1 VKKILVLFA
10 VVTVGCASSQSIGKD
25 KYYHFAAG
33 ATTEVVANEMSLP
46 VGTSFIAGFAKETY
60 DYLRYG
66 GFDAKDLVATTL
78 GDFLKYGTIYV
89 AGDIDNPKE
98 EPKDY
103 FVRTNPN
110 GNLYSAPVVVDGT
123 DYYDYESNVG
133 LSATN
138 SPVKGLEYVFH
149 TEKERS
155 RDEIFKNHRYF
166 VKHSGKNH
174 MVKLESRAQG
184 KVDFKYKSAEVRAK
198 LPIGKKFSVSAGAIY
213 RTHERPYGYNPVEIW
228 LNETNESGQIVNPW
242 YTLGFMYGYDDIYYT
257 QEDSFGNETSDWY
270 WIDEEGETVAYT
282 DLQFRDT
289 VFAELMNRYNHEI
302 WDDLDA
308 FGVLSPML
316 GFDYYHYKN
325 NFWLHAYGSYLL
337 PYHKYVKGDEDFSY
351 LNRNNWGL
359 GGLMQDS
366 ELEQWED
373 YQAGV
378 VFGWKLSKSIG
389 VFVEG
394 EYTKF
399 WDSKIYNGSVGLNIT
414 LR

>member
-1 VKKILVLFA
+1 MKKLIILLAFLITNSANAQLF
-10 VVTVGCASSQSIGKD
+10 
-25 KYYHFAAG
+25 
-33 ATTEVVANEMSLP
+33 
-46 VGTSFIAGFAKETY
+46 KELY
-60 DYLRYG
+60 D
-66 GFDAKDLVATTL
+66 
-78 GDFLKYGTIYV
+78 DFLKYGTVYA
-89 AGDIDNPKE
+89 AGDISNSVE
-98 EPKDY
+98 ERQPTY
-103 FVRTNPN
+103 FVRTNPD
-110 GNLYSAPVVVDGT
+110 GGLYSIPTVVDNTPKYPHDYRYGFGIRKLARF
-123 DYYDYESNVG
+123 DYEVKGKQYYDGTESNVG

-289 VFAELMNRYNHEI
+289 VFAELMNRYNHEV

-308 FGVLSPML
+308 FGVLSPVL

-359 GGLMQDS
+359 GGLVQDS
-366 ELEQWED
+366 ELEQWQD

>member
-1 VKKILVLFA
+1 MKQLLTLLLFLVSFTINSQNLFEKIY
-10 VVTVGCASSQSIGKD
+10 K
-25 KYYHFAAG
+25 
-33 ATTEVVANEMSLP
+33 
-46 VGTSFIAGFAKETY
+46 
-60 DYLRYG
+60 
-66 GFDAKDLVATTL
+66 
-78 GDFLKYGTIYV
+78 DFLKYGTIYV

-123 DYYDYESNVG
+123 DYYDYDYRYGFGIRKLARFDYEVKGKQYYDGTESNVG

-198 LPIGKKFSVSAGAIY
+198 LPIGEKFSISAGAMY

-228 LNETNESGQIVNPW
+228 LNETNESRQIVNPW

-289 VFAELMNRYNHEI
+289 VFAELMNRYNHEV

-308 FGVLSPML
+308 FGVLSPVL

-359 GGLMQDS
+359 GGLVQDS
-366 ELEQWED
+366 ELEQWQD

>member
-1 VKKILVLFA
+1 MKQSLTLLLFLVSFTLNSQNLFEKIY
-10 VVTVGCASSQSIGKD
+10 K
-25 KYYHFAAG
+25 
-33 ATTEVVANEMSLP
+33 
-46 VGTSFIAGFAKETY
+46 
-60 DYLRYG
+60 
-66 GFDAKDLVATTL
+66 
-78 GDFLKYGTIYV
+78 DFLKYGTIYI

-123 DYYDYESNVG
+123 DYYDFDYRYGFGIRKIARFDYEIKGKHYYDGTESNVG

-155 RDEIFKNHRYF
+155 RDEIFKNNRYF
-166 VKHSGKNH
+166 IKHSGKYH
-174 MVKLESRAQG
+174 MVKLENRAQG

-198 LPIGKKFSVSAGAIY
+198 LPIGKKFSLSAGAIY

-228 LNETNESGQIVNPW
+228 LNETYPSGQIVNPW

-257 QEDSFGNETSDWY
+257 QQDQFGNQISDWY
-270 WIDEEGETVAYT
+270 WIDEEGTVVANT
-282 DLQFRDT
+282 DLEFRDT
-289 VFAELMNRYNHEI
+289 VFAELMNRYNQEA
-302 WDDLDA
+302 WSELDT
-308 FGVLSPML
+308 FGVVSPVI
-316 GFDYYHYKN
+316 GFDFYHFKS

-337 PYHKYVKGDEDFSY
+337 PYHKYVEGDVDCSY

-359 GGLMQDS
+359 GGLIEGS
-366 ELEQWED
+366 ELEQWKD

-389 VFVEG
+389 VFAEA

-414 LR
+414 LK